1 MSFRIATHLNE
12 RSANC
17 FRVAEQ
23 EELRG
28 GLVSGLY
35 KAILIFG
42 GRNAFSFH
50 ILMSLRRNATKY

>member
-1 MSFRIATHLNE
+1 MREVLADCS
-12 RSANC
+12 
-17 FRVAEQ
+17 RVAEQ

-35 KAILIFG
+35 KVVLIFG

-50 ILMSLRRNATKY
+50 IFMSLRRNATKY